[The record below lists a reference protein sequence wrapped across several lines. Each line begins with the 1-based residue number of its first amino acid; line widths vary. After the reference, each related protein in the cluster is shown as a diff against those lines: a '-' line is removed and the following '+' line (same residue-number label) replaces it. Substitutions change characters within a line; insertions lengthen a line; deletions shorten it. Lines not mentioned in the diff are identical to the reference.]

1 MIGNLKKLVKVL
13 TGQCTHP
20 RDERARGDEYG
31 ICTNCGE
38 EANAVRYEGKDKPA
52 GFLCET
58 CPEPHPIDV
67 KNRLVCLTCGNE
79 LPEPT
84 TEFRKYIRMRKHIRL
99 RVGYPTDRNGK
110 KLSSIPTFNVGLR
123 YFVPGNPLVIRRV
136 WITFTDK
143 RSQKDFAAMLD
154 RRMRFCSD
162 DEGYNEVINE
172 ALDIIRKEMPE
183 VEEQVVEHGENDT
196 DEA

>member
-20 RDERARGDEYG
+20 RDERARGDEFTTCVDCG
-31 ICTNCGE
+31 QEPNEEGAFDTCTG
-38 EANAVRYEGKDKPA
+38 RKLHD
-52 GFLCET
+52 FET
-58 CPEPHPIDV
+58 RR
-67 KNRLVCLTCGNE
+67 RLVCLTCGNE

-99 RVGYPTDRNGK
+99 RVGYPTDRDGN
-110 KLSSIPTFNVGLR
+110 KLSSTPTFNVGLR

-143 RSQKDFAAMLD
+143 RSQKDFAAMVD

-172 ALDIIRKEMPE
+172 ALDIIRSENPE
-183 VEEQVVEHGENDT
+183 VEEQVVERGENDT